1 MIVWQSRD
9 LVTIS
14 TKIFETP
21 ENLGWILVVNEDFL
35 PRPEALTHTGSS
47 PLQVRHLM
55 WSMASY
61 MYVVILAG
69 YCEIAVSLNLYVV
82 NFFHEDR

>member
-1 MIVWQSRD
+1 MIVRQSRD

-14 TKIFETP
+14 TEIPETP
-21 ENLGWILVVNEDFL
+21 ENLGWIPVVNEDFL
-35 PRPEALTHTGSS
+35 PRHEALTHTGSF
-47 PLQVRHLM
+47 PLQVHHPF

-69 YCEIAVSLNLYVV
+69 YCEIAVSLN
-82 NFFHEDR
+82 